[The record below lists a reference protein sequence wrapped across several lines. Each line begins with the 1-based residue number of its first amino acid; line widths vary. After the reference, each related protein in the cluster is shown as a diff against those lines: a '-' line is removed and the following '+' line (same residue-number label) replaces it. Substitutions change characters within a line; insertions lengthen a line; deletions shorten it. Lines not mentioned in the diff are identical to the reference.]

1 MDGRKKRKTETL
13 SLLGSRPDGPPGRA
27 PPAAVTRFC
36 RPGEGFAGSVALGPE
51 AGWGQAS
58 FGPAAGGAPGAEA
71 TWEETA
77 GAPRTPG
84 SSRGPLP
91 SLEAPLGL
99 A

>member
-1 MDGRKKRKTETL
+1 M
-13 SLLGSRPDGPPGRA
+13 
-27 PPAAVTRFC
+27 
-36 RPGEGFAGSVALGPE
+36 ALGPE

-91 SLEAPLGL
+91 SPEAPLGL